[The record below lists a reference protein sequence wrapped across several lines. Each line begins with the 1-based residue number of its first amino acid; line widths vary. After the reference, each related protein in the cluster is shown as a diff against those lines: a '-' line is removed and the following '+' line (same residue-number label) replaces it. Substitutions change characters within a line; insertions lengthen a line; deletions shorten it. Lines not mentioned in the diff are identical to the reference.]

1 MVPAVTKIAHNVR
14 YQHLKVLRNLGEFK
28 SIRFEQSPTSY
39 RSVLHSEIPYI
50 TMTSSIATAGAS
62 SAIASLAIKSDFATV
77 ARKNGVDETTIG
89 DYDLVVKEY
98 IHPPQNS
105 PFRILEVGMGC
116 RQTPAIKN
124 LYRTWQEY
132 LPTSCELFS
141 IESNSACTDLG
152 AVEAAQLEGKFDI
165 TIDSGFH
172 TLEYQIQA
180 LKAFWKQVSPGGV
193 YVLMSTTPPTSKGL
207 YTLLTNVASTPPKE
221 SISSELK
228 IIHCGERFCVLTKGL
243 SEDEFSYLG
252 LGWE

>member
-1 MVPAVTKIAHNVR
+1 MVPVVTKIAHNVR

-77 ARKNGVDETTIG
+77 ARKNGVDETSIG

-105 PFRILEVGMGC
+105 PIRILEVGMGC

-152 AVEAAQLEGKFDI
+152 AAQLEGKFDI
-165 TIDSGFH
+165 IIDSGFH

-180 LKAFWKQVSPGGV
+180 LKAFWKHVSPGGV
-193 YVLMSTTPPTSKGL
+193 YVLMSTTPPTSKDL
-207 YTLLTNVASTPPKE
+207 HTLLTNVASTPPKE

-228 IIHCGERFCVLTKGL
+228 SIHCGERVCVLMKDL